1 MPLFLEQLNQNMS
14 EYFQRS
20 RSDEIIGSPVHNPLL
35 PLSPR
40 AVRARARRERNER
53 RASVRNERR
62 SRQSDE
68 SEATTVEDVSSLQS
82 DEIDGSSEVMMEFV
96 LDEESSEDLL
106 GREREEEQGMGDE
119 VGLVMQE
126 DSDDEEKGA
135 TLRDPLTLD
144 DLGMHVYEFKVANS
158 SVCIKYNVSS
168 LVHYYTTS
176 GTLRDPVTGIA
187 LREIDLRQLDEAARL
202 ADIPLERPLYDLFNS
217 TSWLDNYKQNKN
229 REFQVLNLETLLG
242 ELVTVMLGAIENY
255 SDDSEVEAS
264 IACSQFDSI
273 FDQFKKLDLER
284 SYQML
289 KSSESF
295 LKGPTRKPTRI
306 NPLYNRIR
314 EFMSAQWKDDDED
327 ALEEWRRSRTDAV
340 AAINRRGRGYTV

>member
-158 SVCIKYNVSS
+158 SHDIISCLNRYYLFFSFFLSFFLSLTLTLNHSHTHTYTCAQDIKLSFRTHPRRDASVFRWGGLS
-168 LVHYYTTS
+168 LS
-176 GTLRDPVTGIA
+176 R
-187 LREIDLRQLDEAARL
+187 
-202 ADIPLERPLYDLFNS
+202 
-217 TSWLDNYKQNKN
+217 N
-229 REFQVLNLETLLG
+229 RH
-242 ELVTVMLGAIENY
+242 
-255 SDDSEVEAS
+255 
-264 IACSQFDSI
+264 
-273 FDQFKKLDLER
+273 
-284 SYQML
+284 
-289 KSSESF
+289 
-295 LKGPTRKPTRI
+295 
-306 NPLYNRIR
+306 
-314 EFMSAQWKDDDED
+314 
-327 ALEEWRRSRTDAV
+327 
-340 AAINRRGRGYTV
+340 